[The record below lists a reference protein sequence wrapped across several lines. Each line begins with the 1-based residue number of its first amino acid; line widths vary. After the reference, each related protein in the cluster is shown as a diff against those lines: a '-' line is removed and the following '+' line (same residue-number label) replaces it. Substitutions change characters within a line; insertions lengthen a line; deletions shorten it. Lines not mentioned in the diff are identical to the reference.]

1 MENGKWAASP
11 DQSLLLRYGSQ
22 GPDEDEEEGE
32 ESRLDLTFDAID
44 ADINLDESVRSNPR
58 MNALSGHQSSAG
70 LSDASE
76 IAKARKVIDR
86 WSANTGKPATMTLK
100 EQEKVIDELNKQN
113 FSLKLKV
120 YFLEERLAKLSPEHA
135 DQAANENI
143 ELKVKLQTLLSELKQ
158 YKRLLMEAHAAI
170 EALQAQ
176 KNCDLHHGMTEEQ
189 EEEFRNAI
197 AEARDLKAS
206 VKQLSQRIESLEQET
221 KAKDLQLKQ
230 LQSRLG
236 DFEAQAETIED
247 LKELSTKYED
257 QIRELHDQLSEYQ
270 QNESRLLEKSRVDES
285 WEMRCRELE
294 QELSASLELRS
305 ELEQV
310 RQYFTKLDAEL
321 SLTRSD
327 RAAFEEEANHQIE
340 QYRDE
345 VAKGRID
352 IAELTHQLEDEREQM
367 RQMQDMHTNDMNAL
381 SERWTLDRQLLK
393 GQISELSHQLEA
405 QSQDLMAW
413 RGEDAA
419 RLDQEI
425 ADLVGELED
434 KSAELAQT
442 QEDLHN
448 VSDLLQERDIK
459 IAELQDRIEQLELS
473 RLEADAV
480 HDEVIAMMKSMES
493 VPLHDFQLMNEELA
507 LIEEQN
513 RNLESQLRVET
524 DKRLASEKLSRDRDA
539 NGYQRWE
546 KERQQM
552 EREYLERIDDLQ
564 EKLATASDQISEL
577 NNELN
582 ERDGHLRYY
591 EDQLNLASKQS
602 KEVEERYEEM
612 ELKLNSDLEATT
624 AELMEIR
631 QEFEQIKATR
641 VEKSE
646 LLHSRSHEVDR
657 LNVKARKLNVSV
669 AALEDEKEQLETALR
684 DRATT
689 IAMLKSRLTELE
701 LQVSKKQRDDDT
713 SGETSKSDLVERNS
727 LLLTVLQHLESIL
740 GGDSRLDNNVLP
752 KPSAN
757 FAYFSNHLISRL
769 KSLSKLF
776 ILFEKKG
783 KELED
788 KSTSQLIHLKK
799 QLDIKLKQLDGFE
812 ASVRAAADRQ
822 RKWREQVVRSRAENE
837 ELLAK
842 QQQLNKVIADLK
854 ARTGPS
860 ERAQDYEARCKHA
873 ERKLQLEKTR
883 AMDAE
888 ERWNARLRELEKR
901 TKDAEERVKR
911 ERQGAKEKVAGLL
924 DQNNTAQKTI
934 ENLQR
939 KNDQLQE
946 LVDIHK
952 GNLSKGK
959 SGDRAVEDS
968 QGPNS
973 PFGSQQLQNT
983 SHIRTATEV
992 GLSRMN
998 DQLRSELEQRSKVA
1012 EKEREK
1018 TRSTQRELETVNSHC
1033 YKLQQQLVQRENAIK
1048 NTLSRIEMLRQRREV
1063 ADSMALCQATEDLYR
1078 SLDVDDAWD

>member
-1 MENGKWAASP
+1 MENGKWTVSP

-22 GPDEDEEEGE
+22 GLDEDEEEGE
-32 ESRLDLTFDAID
+32 ESRVELTLDAID
-44 ADINLDESVRSNPR
+44 ADINRDESVRS
-58 MNALSGHQSSAG
+58 MNAFSGHHNITG
-70 LSDASE
+70 LTNANE
-76 IAKARKVIDR
+76 PVTARKATDLR
-86 WSANTGKPATMTLK
+86 SGSTGKPAAMTLK

-113 FSLKLKV
+113 FSLKLRV
-120 YFLEERLAKLSPEHA
+120 YFLEDRLAKLSPEHA

-143 ELKVKLQTLLSELKQ
+143 ELKIKLQTLASELKQ
-158 YKRLLMEAHAAI
+158 YKKLLQEATAAI
-170 EALQAQ
+170 KVLQAQ
-176 KNCDLHHGMTEEQ
+176 KNCDLHHGMTKEQ
-189 EEEFRNAI
+189 EEEFRNAL

-206 VKQLSQRIESLEQET
+206 VKQLSQRIESLEQELQ
-221 KAKDLQLKQ
+221 AKDLQSKQ
-230 LQSRLG
+230 LQSRLS
-236 DFEAQAETIED
+236 DFDAQAGSVEGF
-247 LKELSTKYED
+247 KD
-257 QIRELHDQLSEYQ
+257 QIRRLQDQLSEYQ
-270 QNESRLLEKSRVDES
+270 QSESRLLEKSRVDEG

-305 ELEQV
+305 ELEQ
-310 RQYFTKLDAEL
+310 EL

-327 RAAFEEEANHQIE
+327 RAAFEEEASRQIE

-367 RQMQDMHTNDMNAL
+367 RQMKDTYNNDMNAL
-381 SERWTLDRQLLK
+381 SERWTLDRQSLK
-393 GQISELSHQLEA
+393 AQIAELSHQLEA

-419 RLDQEI
+419 QREQEI
-425 ADLVGELED
+425 HDLVAELED
-434 KSAELAQT
+434 KNVELVQT
-442 QEDLHN
+442 QEDLQN
-448 VSDLLQERDIK
+448 VGDLLQERDIRV
-459 IAELQDRIEQLELS
+459 AELQDRIEQLEIS
-473 RLEADAV
+473 RLESDAV
-480 HDEVIAMMKSMES
+480 HGEVIAMMKSAES
-493 VPLHDFQLMNEELA
+493 VPLHDFQLMNEELL
-507 LIEEQN
+507 LIEERN
-513 RNLESQLRVET
+513 RSLESQLIEA
-524 DKRLASEKLSRDRDA
+524 DKRLLASEKLSRDRDA

-546 KERQQM
+546 KERQRM
-552 EREYLERIDDLQ
+552 EREFSEQVDDLQ
-564 EKLATASDQISEL
+564 ERLAVASDQISEL
-577 NNELN
+577 NNELD
-582 ERDGHLRYY
+582 ERD
-591 EDQLNLASKQS
+591 KQS
-602 KEVEERYEEM
+602 KELEERYEEM

-624 AELMEIR
+624 AELLELR
-631 QEFEQIKATR
+631 QEVERIKANR
-641 VEKSE
+641 VEKNE
-646 LLHSRSHEVDR
+646 LLHSRSDEVDR
-657 LNVKARKLNVSV
+657 LNVKTRKLNVSV

-713 SGETSKSDLVERNS
+713 TGETTKSDLVERNS

-740 GGDSRLDNNVLP
+740 GGDSKLDNNVLP

-757 FAYFSNHLISRL
+757 FPYFSNHLISRL

-812 ASVRAAADRQ
+812 TSVRAAADRQ

-854 ARTGPS
+854 ARTGSS
-860 ERAQDYEARCKHA
+860 ERVQDYEARCKHV
-873 ERKLQLEKTR
+873 ERKLQIEKTR

-924 DQNNTAQKTI
+924 DQNNTAQKAI

-946 LVDIHK
+946 LVDIHN

-959 SGDRAVEDS
+959 LGDRAVENS
-968 QGPNS
+968 QGPNN

-983 SHIRTATEV
+983 SHARTATEL

-998 DQLRSELEQRSKVA
+998 DQLRNELEQRSKVA

-1018 TRSTQRELETVNSHC
+1018 TRSTQRELETVNAHC

-1063 ADSMALCQATEDLYR
+1063 AESLALCQATEDLYR
-1078 SLDVDDAWD
+1078 SLDVDDAWDQILVND

>member
-1 MENGKWAASP
+1 MENGKWTVSP

-22 GPDEDEEEGE
+22 GLDEDEEEGE
-32 ESRLDLTFDAID
+32 ESRVELTLDAID
-44 ADINLDESVRSNPR
+44 ADINRDESVRST
-58 MNALSGHQSSAG
+58 NAFSGHQNTTG
-70 LSDASE
+70 LPNANE
-76 IAKARKVIDR
+76 TAIARKATDLR
-86 WSANTGKPATMTLK
+86 SGNTGKPAAMTLK
-100 EQEKVIDELNKQN
+100 EQEK
-113 FSLKLKV
+113 
-120 YFLEERLAKLSPEHA
+120 
-135 DQAANENI
+135 NI
-143 ELKVKLQTLLSELKQ
+143 ELKVKLQTLASELKQ
-158 YKRLLMEAHAAI
+158 YKRLLQEATAAI
-170 EALQAQ
+170 KALQAQ
-176 KNCDLHHGMTEEQ
+176 KNCDLHHGMTKVQ
-189 EEEFRNAI
+189 EEEFRNAL

-206 VKQLSQRIESLEQET
+206 VKQLSQRIESLEQELQ
-221 KAKDLQLKQ
+221 AKDLQSKQ

-236 DFEAQAETIED
+236 DFDAQAGTIEGF
-247 LKELSTKYED
+247 KD
-257 QIRELHDQLSEYQ
+257 QIRRLQDQLSEHQ
-270 QNESRLLEKSRVDES
+270 QSESRLLEKSRVDEG

-305 ELEQV
+305 ELEQ
-310 RQYFTKLDAEL
+310 EL

-327 RAAFEEEANHQIE
+327 RAAFEEEANRQIE

-352 IAELTHQLEDEREQM
+352 TAELTHQLEDEREQM
-367 RQMQDMHTNDMNAL
+367 RQMKDTYNNDMNAL
-381 SERWTLDRQLLK
+381 SERWTLDRQSLK
-393 GQISELSHQLEA
+393 AQIAELSHQLEA

-413 RGEDAA
+413 RGEDTAQ
-419 RLDQEI
+419 REQEI
-425 ADLVGELED
+425 HDLVAELED
-434 KSAELAQT
+434 KNVELAQT
-442 QEDLHN
+442 QEDLQN
-448 VSDLLQERDIK
+448 VSDLLQERDIR
-459 IAELQDRIEQLELS
+459 IAELQDRIEQLEIS
-473 RLEADAV
+473 RLESDAV
-480 HDEVIAMMKSMES
+480 HGEVIAMMKSTES
-493 VPLHDFQLMNEELA
+493 VPLHDFQLMNEELL
-507 LIEEQN
+507 LIEERN
-513 RNLESQLRVET
+513 RSLESQLIEA
-524 DKRLASEKLSRDRDA
+524 DKRLLASEKLSRDRDA

-546 KERQQM
+546 KERQRM
-552 EREYLERIDDLQ
+552 EREFSEQVDDLQ
-564 EKLATASDQISEL
+564 ERLAVASDQISEL
-577 NNELN
+577 NNELD
-582 ERDGHLRYY
+582 ERD
-591 EDQLNLASKQS
+591 KQS
-602 KEVEERYEEM
+602 KELEERYEEM

-624 AELMEIR
+624 AELMELR
-631 QEFEQIKATR
+631 QEVERIKANR
-641 VEKSE
+641 VEKNE
-646 LLHSRSHEVDR
+646 LLHSRSDEVDR
-657 LNVKARKLNVSV
+657 LNVKTRKLNVSV

-713 SGETSKSDLVERNS
+713 TGETTKSDLVERNS

-740 GGDSRLDNNVLP
+740 GGDSKLDNNVLP

-757 FAYFSNHLISRL
+757 FPYFSNHLISRL

-788 KSTSQLIHLKK
+788 KSTSQLVHLKK

-854 ARTGPS
+854 ARTGSS
-860 ERAQDYEARCKHA
+860 ERVQDYEARCKHV
-873 ERKLQLEKTR
+873 ERKLQIEKTR

-924 DQNNTAQKTI
+924 DQNNTAQKAI

-946 LVDIHK
+946 LVDIHN

-959 SGDRAVEDS
+959 LGDRAVENS

-983 SHIRTATEV
+983 SHARTATEL

-998 DQLRSELEQRSKVA
+998 DQLRNELEQRSKVA

-1018 TRSTQRELETVNSHC
+1018 TRSTQRELETANAHC

-1063 ADSMALCQATEDLYR
+1063 AESLALCQATEDLYR
-1078 SLDVDDAWD
+1078 SLDVDDAWDQILVND

>member
-1 MENGKWAASP
+1 MENGKWTVSP

-22 GPDEDEEEGE
+22 GLDEDEEEGE
-32 ESRLDLTFDAID
+32 ESRVELTLDAID
-44 ADINLDESVRSNPR
+44 ADINRDESVRST
-58 MNALSGHQSSAG
+58 NAFSGHQNTTG
-70 LSDASE
+70 LPNANE
-76 IAKARKVIDR
+76 TAIARKATDLR
-86 WSANTGKPATMTLK
+86 SGNTGKPAAMTLK

-113 FSLKLKV
+113 FSLKLRV
-120 YFLEERLAKLSPEHA
+120 YFLEDRLAKLSPEHA

-143 ELKVKLQTLLSELKQ
+143 ELKVKLQTLASELKQ
-158 YKRLLMEAHAAI
+158 YKRLLQEATAAI
-170 EALQAQ
+170 KALQAQ
-176 KNCDLHHGMTEEQ
+176 KNCDLHHGMTKVQ
-189 EEEFRNAI
+189 EEEFRNAL

-206 VKQLSQRIESLEQET
+206 VKQLSQRIESLEQELQ
-221 KAKDLQLKQ
+221 AKDLQSKQ

-236 DFEAQAETIED
+236 DFDAQAGTIEGF
-247 LKELSTKYED
+247 KD
-257 QIRELHDQLSEYQ
+257 QIRRLQDQLSEHQ
-270 QNESRLLEKSRVDES
+270 QSESRLLEKSRVDEG

-305 ELEQV
+305 ELEQ
-310 RQYFTKLDAEL
+310 EL

-327 RAAFEEEANHQIE
+327 RAAFEEEANRQIE

-352 IAELTHQLEDEREQM
+352 TAELTHQLEDEREQM
-367 RQMQDMHTNDMNAL
+367 RQMKDTYNNDMNAL
-381 SERWTLDRQLLK
+381 SERWTLDRQSLK
-393 GQISELSHQLEA
+393 AQIAELSHQLEA

-413 RGEDAA
+413 RGEDTAQ
-419 RLDQEI
+419 REQEI
-425 ADLVGELED
+425 HDLVAELED
-434 KSAELAQT
+434 KNVELAQT
-442 QEDLHN
+442 QEDLQN
-448 VSDLLQERDIK
+448 VSDLLQERDIR
-459 IAELQDRIEQLELS
+459 IAELQDRIEQLEIS
-473 RLEADAV
+473 RLESDAV
-480 HDEVIAMMKSMES
+480 HGEVIAMMKSKIQSSSNPNLQTES
-493 VPLHDFQLMNEELA
+493 VPLHDFQLMNEELL
-507 LIEEQN
+507 LIEERN
-513 RNLESQLRVET
+513 RSLESQLIEA
-524 DKRLASEKLSRDRDA
+524 DKRLLASEKLSRDRDA

-546 KERQQM
+546 KERQRM
-552 EREYLERIDDLQ
+552 EREFSEQVDDLQ
-564 EKLATASDQISEL
+564 ERLAVASDQISEL
-577 NNELN
+577 NNELD
-582 ERDGHLRYY
+582 ERD
-591 EDQLNLASKQS
+591 KQS
-602 KEVEERYEEM
+602 KELEERYEEM

-624 AELMEIR
+624 AELMELR
-631 QEFEQIKATR
+631 QEVERIKANR
-641 VEKSE
+641 VEKNE
-646 LLHSRSHEVDR
+646 LLHSRSDEVDR
-657 LNVKARKLNVSV
+657 LNVKTRKLNVSV

-713 SGETSKSDLVERNS
+713 TGETTKSDLVERNS

-740 GGDSRLDNNVLP
+740 GGDSKLDNNVLP

-757 FAYFSNHLISRL
+757 FPYFSNHLISRL

-854 ARTGPS
+854 ARTGSS
-860 ERAQDYEARCKHA
+860 ERVQDYEARCKHV
-873 ERKLQLEKTR
+873 ERKLQIEKTR

-924 DQNNTAQKTI
+924 DQNNTAQKAI

-946 LVDIHK
+946 LVDIHN

-959 SGDRAVEDS
+959 LGDRAVENS

-983 SHIRTATEV
+983 SHARTATEL

-998 DQLRSELEQRSKVA
+998 DQLRNELEQRSKVA

-1018 TRSTQRELETVNSHC
+1018 TRSTQRELETANAHC

-1063 ADSMALCQATEDLYR
+1063 AESLALCQATEDLYR
-1078 SLDVDDAWD
+1078 SLDVDDAWDQILVND